1 MDMDKY
7 YKTGEFAKMA
17 NLSIRTI
24 RYYDKIGLLKPSKIA
39 DNGYRMYSDRDFM
52 KLQKILSLKYLGF
65 SLDDI
70 FSMTVNDSYLSLQQ
84 SLSLQKK
91 MIDQK
96 IEQLQ
101 NIKLSLE
108 KTEQFITQSQN
119 IDWKAILDN
128 INFNTMEQDL
138 LEQYKNSTNINIRI
152 KLHEKY
158 SINPIHW
165 FEWMFSQYHLDN
177 GMKVLEIGCGN
188 GELWQRNQKN
198 IPNIQL
204 TLTDISQGMLDD
216 AKNRLKDIKDI
227 DYQCFDCHQI
237 PYDNQT
243 FDIVIA
249 NHVLFYVQDIEQ
261 VLKEINRVL
270 KNDGIFYCSTYG
282 KKHMKEITDLIKE
295 FNPKIT
301 LSNIKLYDVFG
312 LENGKIILEPYFKKI
327 ETLIH
332 DDYLLVNDVND
343 IINYILS
350 CHGNQSEF
358 ILKDYESFKK
368 YMEKKVKNEIK
379 ITKAAGIFI
388 CRK

>member
-1 MDMDKY
+1 MDKY

-243 FDIVIA
+243 FDIVIS

-358 ILKDYESFKK
+358 ILKDYESFKR

>member
-1 MDMDKY
+1 MDKY

-39 DNGYRMYSDRDFM
+39 DNGYRMYSDKDFM

-270 KNDGIFYCSTYG
+270 KKDGIFYCSTYG

-301 LSNIKLYDVFG
+301 LSNIKLYDIFG

-358 ILKDYESFKK
+358 ILKDYESFKR

>member
-1 MDMDKY
+1 MDKY

-39 DNGYRMYSDRDFM
+39 DNGYRMYSDKDFM

-350 CHGNQSEF
+350 CHGNQNEF
-358 ILKDYESFKK
+358 ILKDYESFKR

>member
-1 MDMDKY
+1 MDKY

-39 DNGYRMYSDRDFM
+39 DNGYRMYSDKDFM

-358 ILKDYESFKK
+358 ILKDYESFKR

>member
-1 MDMDKY
+1 MDKY

-358 ILKDYESFKK
+358 ILKDYESFKR
-368 YMEKKVKNEIK
+368 YMEKKVKNQIK

>member
-1 MDMDKY
+1 MDKY

-119 IDWKAILDN
+119 IDWKEILDN

-358 ILKDYESFKK
+358 ILKDYESFKR

>member
-1 MDMDKY
+1 MDKY

-39 DNGYRMYSDRDFM
+39 DNGYRMYSDKDFM

-70 FSMTVNDSYLSLQQ
+70 FSITVNDSYLSLQQ

-227 DYQCFDCHQI
+227 NYQCFDCHQI

-358 ILKDYESFKK
+358 ILKDYESFKR

>member
-1 MDMDKY
+1 MDKY

-39 DNGYRMYSDRDFM
+39 DNGYRMYSDKDFM

-227 DYQCFDCHQI
+227 NYQCFDCHQI

-358 ILKDYESFKK
+358 ILKDYESFKR

>member
-1 MDMDKY
+1 MNMDKY

-39 DNGYRMYSDRDFM
+39 DNGYRMYSDKDFM

-188 GELWQRNQKN
+188 GELWQQNQK
-198 IPNIQL
+198 IFQ
-204 TLTDISQGMLDD
+204 IS
-216 AKNRLKDIKDI
+216 N
-227 DYQCFDCHQI
+227 
-237 PYDNQT
+237 
-243 FDIVIA
+243 
-249 NHVLFYVQDIEQ
+249 
-261 VLKEINRVL
+261 
-270 KNDGIFYCSTYG
+270 
-282 KKHMKEITDLIKE
+282 
-295 FNPKIT
+295 
-301 LSNIKLYDVFG
+301 
-312 LENGKIILEPYFKKI
+312 
-327 ETLIH
+327 
-332 DDYLLVNDVND
+332 
-343 IINYILS
+343 
-350 CHGNQSEF
+350 
-358 ILKDYESFKK
+358 
-368 YMEKKVKNEIK
+368 
-379 ITKAAGIFI
+379 
-388 CRK
+388 

>member
-1 MDMDKY
+1 MDKY

-39 DNGYRMYSDRDFM
+39 DNGYRMYSDKDFM

-188 GELWQRNQKN
+188 GELWQQNQKN

-301 LSNIKLYDVFG
+301 LSNIKLYDIFG

-358 ILKDYESFKK
+358 ILKDYESFKR

>member
-1 MDMDKY
+1 MDKY

>member
-1 MDMDKY
+1 MDKY

-350 CHGNQSEF
+350 CHGNQREF
-358 ILKDYESFKK
+358 ILKDYESFKR

>member
-1 MDMDKY
+1 MNMDKY

-358 ILKDYESFKK
+358 ILKDYESFKR

>member
-1 MDMDKY
+1 MNMDKY

-379 ITKAAGIFI
+379 ITKSAGIFI

>member
-1 MDMDKY
+1 MDKY

-70 FSMTVNDSYLSLQQ
+70 FYMTVNDSYLSLQQ

-358 ILKDYESFKK
+358 ILKDYESFKR

>member
-1 MDMDKY
+1 MDKY

-188 GELWQRNQKN
+188 GELWQRNQKS

-227 DYQCFDCHQI
+227 NYQCFDCHQI

-243 FDIVIA
+243 FDIA

-301 LSNIKLYDVFG
+301 LSNIKLYDIFG

-358 ILKDYESFKK
+358 ILKDYESFKR

>member
-1 MDMDKY
+1 MNMDKY

-39 DNGYRMYSDRDFM
+39 DNGYRMYSDKDFM

-350 CHGNQSEF
+350 CHGNQNEF
-358 ILKDYESFKK
+358 ILKDYESFKR

>member
-1 MDMDKY
+1 MNMDKY

-39 DNGYRMYSDRDFM
+39 DNGYRMYSDKDFM

-358 ILKDYESFKK
+358 ILKDYESFKR

>member
-1 MDMDKY
+1 MDKY
-7 YKTGEFAKMA
+7 YKTGKFAKMA

-24 RYYDKIGLLKPSKIA
+24 RYYDKIGLLKPSSIA
-39 DNGYRMYSDRDFM
+39 DNGYRMYSDKDFM

-70 FSMTVNDSYLSLQQ
+70 FSMTINDSYLSLQQ

-91 MIDQK
+91 MINQK

-101 NIKLSLE
+101 SIKLSLE
-108 KTEQFITQSQN
+108 KTEELIRQNQN
-119 IDWKAILDN
+119 IDWKIILDN
-128 INFNTMEQDL
+128 INFNTMEKDL
-138 LEQYKNSTNINIRI
+138 LAQYKNSTNIDIRI

-158 SINPIHW
+158 SMNPTHW

-188 GELWQRNQKN
+188 GKLWQRNFDR
-198 IPNIQL
+198 IPKIQL
-204 TLTDISQGMLDD
+204 VLSDISQGMLDD
-216 AKNRLKDIKDI
+216 AKNNLKYVNNIE
-227 DYQCFDCHQI
+227 YHCFDCHHI
-237 PYDNQT
+237 PYDNET

-249 NHVLFYVQDIEQ
+249 NHVLFYVHDIDQ
-261 VLKEINRVL
+261 VLNEIQRVL

-282 KKHMKEITDLIKE
+282 RNHMKEITDLVKE

-301 LSNIKLYDVFG
+301 LSNLKLYDVFG
-312 LENGKIILEPYFKKI
+312 LENGKDVLKKYFQNI
-327 ETLIH
+327 DVLFH
-332 DDYLLVNDVND
+332 DDFLLVNNADD

-350 CHGNQSEF
+350 CHGNQSEY
-358 ILKDYESFKK
+358 ILKDYTSFKN

-379 ITKAAGIFI
+379 ITKSAGMFI

>member
-1 MDMDKY
+1 MNMDKY

-39 DNGYRMYSDRDFM
+39 DNGYRMYSDKDFM

-227 DYQCFDCHQI
+227 NYQCFDCHQI

-358 ILKDYESFKK
+358 ILKDYESFKR

>member
-1 MDMDKY
+1 MDKY

-379 ITKAAGIFI
+379 ITKSAGIFI

>member
-1 MDMDKY
+1 MDKY

-188 GELWQRNQKN
+188 GELWQRNQKS

-227 DYQCFDCHQI
+227 NYQCFDCHQI

-301 LSNIKLYDVFG
+301 LSNIKLYDIFG

-358 ILKDYESFKK
+358 ILKDYESFKR

>member
-1 MDMDKY
+1 MDKY

-358 ILKDYESFKK
+358 ILKDYESFKR

>member
-1 MDMDKY
+1 MNMDKY

-39 DNGYRMYSDRDFM
+39 DNGYRMYSDKDFM

-188 GELWQRNQKN
+188 GELWQQNQKN

-332 DDYLLVNDVND
+332 DDYLLVNYVND

-358 ILKDYESFKK
+358 ILKDYESFKR

>member
-1 MDMDKY
+1 MNMDKY

-39 DNGYRMYSDRDFM
+39 DNGYRMYSDKDFM

-358 ILKDYESFKK
+358 TLKDYESFKR

>member
-1 MDMDKY
+1 MDKY
-7 YKTGEFAKMA
+7 YKTGDFAKMA

-39 DNGYRMYSDRDFM
+39 DNGYRMYSDKDFM

-358 ILKDYESFKK
+358 ILKDYESFKR